1 MFRPKLPTM
10 PQPTGIVTPPAAI
23 ESTTITPGTPTTPP
37 APVAP
42 VPVSS
47 RPTIQLTPG
56 TALALV
62 GGGTAVVL
70 VVGAVL
76 VSMLL
81 AVAITGASVAV
92 CAVVLRSLLA
102 SDTRRR

>member
-1 MFRPKLPTM
+1 MLRPKVPTM
-10 PQPTGIVTPPAAI
+10 PQPTSRVAPPAVVEPTNVIQAAPA
-23 ESTTITPGTPTTPP
+23 STP
-37 APVAP
+37 APTSA
-42 VPVSS
+42 

-56 TALALV
+56 TVIALA

-81 AVAITGASVAV
+81 AVAITGASVAI
-92 CAVVLRSLLA
+92 CALVIRSLIT
-102 SDTRRR
+102 SENRRR

>member
-1 MFRPKLPTM
+1 MLRPKVPTNPM
-10 PQPTGIVTPPAAI
+10 PTGIVTPPAIVEPTAAVQH
-23 ESTTITPGTPTTPP
+23 STVP
-37 APVAP
+37 APMPVAP
-42 VPVSS
+42 APA

-56 TALALV
+56 AVVALV

-81 AVAITGASVAV
+81 AIAITGASLAI
-92 CAVVLRSLLA
+92 CALVIRSLVN
-102 SDTRRR
+102 SDTKRR